1 MSKHLLLS
9 FSSFHVA
16 SDPQNKR
23 EEEYAI
29 CYEQLLRV
37 LPDDFVCRF
46 IDNTTN
52 DISDIKN
59 ERLKNAL
66 AETPSILYNNNVG
79 ETNKGLGELDM
90 LVRAKKLLD
99 FSDYKTIS
107 YLTGRRI
114 LTCPYVF
121 DKTRET
127 EKDAIMSNP
136 CIYSIMS
143 GIAHPLGENLYNDM
157 FFSMSSEVMTQYCTY
172 CENILKNESFGL
184 GSEQVLYNFINE
196 KKIDFEWIEHLGFIR
211 NDWEPS
217 GNEYTRQEGNA
228 QWI

>member
-1 MSKHLLLS
+1 MSHLLLC
-9 FSSFHVA
+9 FSSFHVD
-16 SDPQNKR
+16 SDLNNNR

-37 LPDDFVCRF
+37 LPDDFTCRF

-52 DISDIKN
+52 NINDIKN
-59 ERLKNAL
+59 ERLKNLL
-66 AETPSILYNNNVG
+66 ANNPSILYNNNVG
-79 ETNKGLGELDM
+79 KTNKGLGELDM

-99 FSDYKTIS
+99 FSDYETIS

-127 EKDAIMSNP
+127 KQDAIMSNP
-136 CIYSIMS
+136 PVYSLMT
-143 GIAHPLGENLYNDM
+143 GTPYPMGKNLYNDM
-157 FFSMSSEVMTQYCTY
+157 FFSMSSKVMVQYCIY
-172 CENILKNESFGL
+172 CENILKNGSSGL
-184 GSEQVLYNFINE
+184 GSEQILYNFINE
-196 KKIDFEWIEHLGFIR
+196 NKIDFEWIEHLGFIR
-211 NDWEPS
+211 NDWELS

>member
-1 MSKHLLLS
+1 MRKHLLLS
-9 FSSFHVA
+9 FSSFHVG

-46 IDNTTN
+46 IDNTTDN
-52 DISDIKN
+52 ISDIKN
-59 ERLKNAL
+59 ERLKNVL

-79 ETNKGLGELDM
+79 KTNKGLGELHM
-90 LVRAKKLLD
+90 LVRAKKLLN

-114 LTCPYVF
+114 ITCPYVF
-121 DKTRET
+121 DKTKENKK
-127 EKDAIMSNP
+127 EAMISNP
-136 CIYSIMS
+136 PIYSLQT
-143 GIAHPLGENLYNDM
+143 GQPYPTGVNLYNDM
-157 FFSMSSEVMTQYCTY
+157 FFSMKSEVMVRYCQYA
-172 CENILKNESFGL
+172 ESILERGSSGL
-184 GSEQVLYNFINE
+184 GSEQILYNFINE
-196 KKIDFEWIEHLGFIR
+196 NSIDYEWIEHLGFIR
-211 NDWEPS
+211 NDWEMTS
-217 GNEYTRQEGNA
+217 REYTRQKGNA